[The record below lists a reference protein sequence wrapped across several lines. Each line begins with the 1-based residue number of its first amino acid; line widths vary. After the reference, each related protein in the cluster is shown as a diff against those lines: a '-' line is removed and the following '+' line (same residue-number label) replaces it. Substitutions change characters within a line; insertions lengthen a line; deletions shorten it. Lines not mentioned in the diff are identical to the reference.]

1 MLRKVNVTGTYYQP
15 FVNKI
20 LKFYFHNKLYF
31 DTMSDIL
38 PIIGYKNEIPVF
50 DPNLF
55 GLSKTFYPLRT
66 LKMIN
71 VQYTVLISR
80 HGNIY

>member
-1 MLRKVNVTGTYYQP
+1 
-15 FVNKI
+15 
-20 LKFYFHNKLYF
+20 
-31 DTMSDIL
+31 MSDIL

-80 HGNIY
+80 HGNID